1 MNRSHPARPESNGK
15 TLMQYR
21 PQPGE
26 RAQLETRS
34 PRGRYSVL
42 LIGLREG
49 GSVIVSAPRSN
60 GAPLLLHEGAHL
72 TLRLMAGNWV
82 CAFET
87 RLLRAQNAPYGHW
100 HLAWPEQVDAQRIR
114 RHTRVPVNL
123 AVAVELDDQEPGHF
137 PLNAWC
143 TDIHLAG
150 ACIEAPRRLA
160 RVGQQLFVTARVSVA
175 AMDHV
180 LLLPARVQNVLESES
195 GRFGVISH
203 GVEFLEL
210 EEETRL
216 LLAGFVY
223 QQHLIESGL
232 LSPEGES

>member
-1 MNRSHPARPESNGK
+1 M
-15 TLMQYR
+15 
-21 PQPGE
+21 
-26 RAQLETRS
+26 
-34 PRGRYSVL
+34 
-42 LIGLREG
+42 
-49 GSVIVSAPRSN
+49 
-60 GAPLLLHEGAHL
+60 
-72 TLRLMAGNWV
+72 
-82 CAFET
+82 
-87 RLLRAQNAPYGHW
+87 
-100 HLAWPEQVDAQRIR
+100 
-114 RHTRVPVNL
+114 
-123 AVAVELDDQEPGHF
+123 
-137 PLNAWC
+137 
-143 TDIHLAG
+143 
-150 ACIEAPRRLA
+150 A